1 MMSYDF
7 GWLLAS
13 LGTESGSMVIAAGL
27 ASAVALSLGTVGL
40 NVLRFISKRDL
51 EADANWVIEFDLSR
65 YDGLGQLFQP
75 DDFDFLASQ
84 PGYTR
89 KLGARL
95 RSDRIRIAQGYLNR
109 LERDV
114 RLLLNTANRMAVRSS
129 EDANGFSAF
138 LLKTEVSFAVSLT
151 ILRSRLLLMR
161 AGLHT
166 PIPFNVL
173 LNSLEPL
180 VLRSQELAV
189 SFG

>member
-1 MMSYDF
+1 MSYDF
-7 GWLLAS
+7 GWLLTS
-13 LGTESGSMVIAAGL
+13 LGAGSGSVVVATGL

-40 NVLRFISKRDL
+40 NVLRFMSKRDL
-51 EADANWVIEFDLSR
+51 EADANWVMEFDLAR

-75 DDFDFLASQ
+75 DDFEFLASQ
-84 PGYTR
+84 PGYSPR
-89 KLGARL
+89 LGAQL
-95 RSDRIRIAQGYLNR
+95 RSDRIKIAQSYLNR

-129 EDANGFSAF
+129 EDANDFSAF
-138 LLKTEVSFAVSLT
+138 ILKQEVSFAVSLT

-161 AGLHT
+161 VGLRT
-166 PIPFNVL
+166 PIPFHGL

-189 SFG
+189 SFS